1 MSTAA
6 PCEVIERLLALYA
19 KGPVPETADLF
30 TEDAVF
36 ELPFLPPGVP
46 HPEVGREP
54 FRHHLREGAQIQRF
68 DSVEG
73 VHIHETADPEVVIAE
88 YQLHGTVLST
98 GKRFA
103 FSIIMVAR
111 VRDGLIAWCRSYS
124 NPLDG
129 AIAFDGVKDLLA
141 ELTTV

>member
-1 MSTAA
+1 MSAVT
-6 PCEVIERLLALYA
+6 PREVIERLLALYA
-19 KGPVPETADLF
+19 MGPVPEMADLF

-46 HPEVGREP
+46 HPEIGREP
-54 FRHHLREGAQIQRF
+54 FRHHLKEGAQVQKF

-73 VHIHETADPEVVIAE
+73 THIHETADPEIVIAE
-88 YQLHGTVLST
+88 YQLHGTVLPT

-103 FSIIMVAR
+103 FAIIMVAR
-111 VRDGLIAWCRSYS
+111 VRDGLIAWSRSYS

-141 ELTTV
+141 GLTAA